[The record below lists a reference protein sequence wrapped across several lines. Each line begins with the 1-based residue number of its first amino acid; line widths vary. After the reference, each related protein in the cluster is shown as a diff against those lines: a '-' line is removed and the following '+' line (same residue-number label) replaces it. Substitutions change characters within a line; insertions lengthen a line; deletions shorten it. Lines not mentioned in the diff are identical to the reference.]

1 MQSRADATTVTATV
15 ISNEI
20 LSTRANV
27 ICNAMRYVKMTSNV
41 NVNVVP
47 NVRCDAMRY
56 VTREMRQEVVP
67 PSTTSK
73 NTELSGDLLVC
84 RKGRVPKALDSGHS
98 FMCVNCVR
106 AMLAF
111 ALVPMCSIY
120 ERLKCI

>member
-15 ISNEI
+15 ISNEF
-20 LSTRANV
+20 LNTRANV

-73 NTELSGDLLVC
+73 NTELSGALLVC
-84 RKGRVPKALDSGHS
+84 RKGRVPKTLDSGHS
-98 FMCVNCVR
+98 CMCELCWWRCWHLRWYLCVR
-106 AMLAF
+106 SMN
-111 ALVPMCSIY
+111 V
-120 ERLKCI
+120 